1 MYLPI
6 IVLAVYS
13 FTDTAIIGAS
23 GRFSLNNYKVLFT
36 TPELLKMIKDT
47 LILAAGSAA
56 IAMEVKAADSSVLS
70 ALAFLVFVLLYFP
83 CIATIVAVR
92 NEAGRGWA
100 LASMVYSTAVA
111 WFVAWIVYH
120 IALLL

>member
-1 MYLPI
+1 MKTPI
-6 IVLAVYS
+6 WGSWGA
-13 FTDTAIIGAS
+13 GAS
-23 GRFSLNNYKVLFT
+23 
-36 TPELLKMIKDT
+36 LL
-47 LILAAGSAA
+47 SN
-56 IAMEVKAADSSVLS
+56 
-70 ALAFLVFVLLYFP
+70 FVLLYFP